1 MENKQ
6 RPRPFNS
13 LLIPVLFLMLFV
25 FVFAPMIRGSF
36 SSGQDSYKLEDFQE
50 DLKNGDVTEVTITPN
65 RDNDTGYAMVTLKDN
80 SRKILYA
87 TQLAEIEKIAREAGV
102 TLHLRQLA
110 GSNSHHIIEGCF
122 KAFARAL
129 SAAVSIDEKNADRV
143 PSTKGVLG

>member
-50 DLKNGDVTEVTITPN
+50 DLRCDGSDHHTEP
-65 RDNDTGYAMVTLKDN
+65 
-80 SRKILYA
+80 
-87 TQLAEIEKIAREAGV
+87 
-102 TLHLRQLA
+102 RQ
-110 GSNSHHIIEGCF
+110 
-122 KAFARAL
+122 
-129 SAAVSIDEKNADRV
+129 
-143 PSTKGVLG
+143 